1 MNDAKS
7 FFSSLLD
14 MSFSDFFT
22 PKIIKVLFILAIIGS
37 AIWALALLV
46 AGIASGSAGGILGGL
61 IGAPI
66 VFILAVILSR
76 VYLELLLVMFRIA
89 ENTGRLVNHAEGSRT
104 DAQEHGQPSLDK
116 TAVAQVLGS
125 MCQLNS
131 SPTVRYCWPS
141 STSSSMVYRPIRGCS
156 SGSNPDRMSAGTRA
170 SSV

>member
-14 MSFSDFFT
+14 MSFSDFIT

-104 DAQEHGQPSLDK
+104 DAQ
-116 TAVAQVLGS
+116 
-125 MCQLNS
+125 
-131 SPTVRYCWPS
+131 
-141 STSSSMVYRPIRGCS
+141 
-156 SGSNPDRMSAGTRA
+156 
-170 SSV
+170 